1 MKSLLL
7 RRPGFQIVA
16 LLLCAAI
23 GISGG
28 YLAGLQRSSRALAR
42 CQEQNA
48 VLTNDLGYA
57 VQRGVIL
64 ETNLTLCKEHKN
76 ATTH

>member
-7 RRPGFQIVA
+7 RRPRVQAVA
-16 LLLCAAI
+16 LLLCAVI
-23 GISGG
+23 GIGGG
-28 YLAGLQRSSRALAR
+28 YLAGTQRSSRALVR

-48 VLTNDLGYA
+48 VLTNDLGRA

-64 ETNLTLCKEHKN
+64 ETNLTLCKEH
-76 ATTH
+76 ADASH